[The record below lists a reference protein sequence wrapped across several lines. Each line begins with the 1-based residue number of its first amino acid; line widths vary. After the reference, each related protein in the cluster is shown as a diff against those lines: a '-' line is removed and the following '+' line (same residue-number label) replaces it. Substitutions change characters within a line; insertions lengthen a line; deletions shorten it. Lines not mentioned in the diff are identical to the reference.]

1 MEETTEQQEQETK
14 VVQFSRIGKKKP
26 QEEKSINWS
35 ASNEEEAIYN
45 RAVNVID
52 AHTDNMI
59 DVLASYMKENE
70 IINPEK
76 LSVGE
81 FKDMVLVKEALKSL
95 MFRVLGFEHELQTI
109 VENFMEIPLPTE
121 DELNGEENNE

>member
-14 VVQFSRIGKKKP
+14 VVQFNRIGKKKP
-26 QEEKSINWS
+26 QEKKLINWS

-70 IINPEK
+70 IIDPEK

-121 DELNGEENNE
+121 EELNGEENNE